1 MHLFREITNVN
12 AIFQNLTVI
21 EQEEIIVKIGSTISA
36 TDET

>member
-21 EQEEIIVKIGSTISA
+21 EQEEIIAENSQ
-36 TDET
+36 DWLNHLCH